1 MRCNSCRLRHRPV
14 SRVAMGMHPRWK
26 LDIAQLVAT
35 AAYVDPD
42 FVQKAVRLVADHS
55 TYFKSIVPLAE
66 TSRRARL
73 NRAGR
78 QHGGSQS
85 ARGSHDRQRQLRHHR
100 LGLASEPARSLR
112 VDVSTA
118 GLNDSFEALKSH
130 RRKTALGRSATV
142 ASRPNTGHPHAD
154 RIVCI
159 PTRSVAF
166 SGAKGRG
173 VRPGY
178 RRSSVPYL
186 RGTRRTGRMCPGSGR
201 SRRF

>member
-1 MRCNSCRLRHRPV
+1 MGRWRGPTTRRCRR
-14 SRVAMGMHPRWK
+14 AWT
-26 LDIAQLVAT
+26 LVAT

-73 NRAGR
+73 NRAGG

-130 RRKTALGRSATV
+130 RRKTALGSISAGRECPRGGLIAKVPPGTLGKSPRL
-142 ASRPNTGHPHAD
+142 AGEGMG
-154 RIVCI
+154 
-159 PTRSVAF
+159 TRST
-166 SGAKGRG
+166 
-173 VRPGY
+173 
-178 RRSSVPYL
+178 SSADVPL
-186 RGTRRTGRMCPGSGR
+186 L
-201 SRRF
+201 

>member
-1 MRCNSCRLRHRPV
+1 LPADREELACSQHRVRCNSCRLRHRPV

-26 LDIAQLVAT
+26 LDVAQLVAT

-73 NRAGR
+73 NRAGG

-112 VDVSTA
+112 VDVSKA

-130 RRKTALGRSATV
+130 RRKTALGCGINRSMQHF
-142 ASRPNTGHPHAD
+142 GG
-154 RIVCI
+154 IVRRVF
-159 PTRSVAF
+159 RSLVF
-166 SGAKGRG
+166 FLGAHSISL
-173 VRPGY
+173 P
-178 RRSSVPYL
+178 L
-186 RGTRRTGRMCPGSGR
+186 R
-201 SRRF
+201 

>member
-1 MRCNSCRLRHRPV
+1 MGRWRGPTTRRCRR
-14 SRVAMGMHPRWK
+14 AWT
-26 LDIAQLVAT
+26 LVAT

-55 TYFKSIVPLAE
+55 TYFKSIVPLAD

-73 NRAGR
+73 NRAGG

-130 RRKTALGRSATV
+130 RRKTALGRTATV
-142 ASRPNTGHPHAD
+142 GDQAARKHESPGPRLVP
-154 RIVCI
+154 RIRCRACRI
-159 PTRSVAF
+159 TRLLDTAVG
-166 SGAKGRG
+166 GAEGFR
-173 VRPGY
+173 
-178 RRSSVPYL
+178 
-186 RGTRRTGRMCPGSGR
+186 
-201 SRRF
+201 

>member
-1 MRCNSCRLRHRPV
+1 MA
-14 SRVAMGMHPRWK
+14 RVPASTQTRK
-26 LDIAQLVAT
+26 QLDVAQLVAT

-73 NRAGR
+73 GQAGG

-100 LGLASEPARSLR
+100 LGLASEPGRTLR

-118 GLNDSFEALKSH
+118 GLNDSFEALKLH
-130 RRKTALGRSATV
+130 RRKTALGRTRPFAFAT
-142 ASRPNTGHPHAD
+142 
-154 RIVCI
+154 
-159 PTRSVAF
+159 
-166 SGAKGRG
+166 
-173 VRPGY
+173 
-178 RRSSVPYL
+178 SS
-186 RGTRRTGRMCPGSGR
+186 
-201 SRRF
+201 

>member
-1 MRCNSCRLRHRPV
+1 MGRWRGPTTRRCRR
-14 SRVAMGMHPRWK
+14 AWT
-26 LDIAQLVAT
+26 LVAT

-73 NRAGR
+73 NRPGG

-130 RRKTALGRSATV
+130 RRKTALGRTGTV
-142 ASRPNTGHPHAD
+142 DYQTGCGQKQTLTK
-154 RIVCI
+154 ISI
-159 PTRSVAF
+159 
-166 SGAKGRG
+166 
-173 VRPGY
+173 
-178 RRSSVPYL
+178 
-186 RGTRRTGRMCPGSGR
+186 
-201 SRRF
+201 

>member
-1 MRCNSCRLRHRPV
+1 MPADREELACSQHRVRCNSCRLRHRPV

-26 LDIAQLVAT
+26 LDVAQLVAT

-73 NRAGR
+73 NRAGG

-130 RRKTALGRSATV
+130 RRKTAPGRFEPV
-142 ASRPNTGHPHAD
+142 GILNE
-154 RIVCI
+154 
-159 PTRSVAF
+159 
-166 SGAKGRG
+166 
-173 VRPGY
+173 
-178 RRSSVPYL
+178 
-186 RGTRRTGRMCPGSGR
+186 SGR
-201 SRRF
+201 PVRWLWPTSGNRLVADSHCPKLQRLRWPRSGPS

>member
-1 MRCNSCRLRHRPV
+1 
-14 SRVAMGMHPRWK
+14 MGMHPRWK
-26 LDIAQLVAT
+26 LDVAQLVAT

-73 NRAGR
+73 NRAGG
-78 QHGGSQS
+78 QHGASQS

-118 GLNDSFEALKSH
+118 GLNDRFEALKSH
-130 RRKTALGRSATV
+130 RRKTALGREYAV
-142 ASRPNTGHPHAD
+142 AA
-154 RIVCI
+154 
-159 PTRSVAF
+159 SV
-166 SGAKGRG
+166 
-173 VRPGY
+173 
-178 RRSSVPYL
+178 
-186 RGTRRTGRMCPGSGR
+186 SGR
-201 SRRF
+201 SPFGSCGVYAHRWPLWVFDVRATHS